1 VKRGAHWP
9 FLLAGLLAGG
19 VGANVYLLVRAS
31 TDPSFSVE
39 PDYYAKAVAW
49 DAHLDQIRKNAD
61 LGWRAEVSTGAP
73 GVVIRLSDREGR
85 PVAGARVD
93 LEAFPLARG
102 NQIVRGT
109 LLETADHDYRA
120 ELPVRRPGLW
130 EFRVAA
136 VRDADTFT
144 AVVQQDVARALR

>member
-9 FLLAGLLAGG
+9 FLLAGLLAAG

-49 DAHLDQIRKNAD
+49 DAHAAQLRKNAD
-61 LGWRAEVSTGAP
+61 LGWTADLSTGAA
-73 GVVIRLSDREGR
+73 GVVVRLSDREGR

-102 NQIVRGT
+102 NQVVNGS
-109 LLETADHDYRA
+109 LLETADHGYRA
-120 ELPVRRPGLW
+120 DLPIKRPGLW
-130 EFRVAA
+130 EFRLTA
-136 VRDADTFT
+136 VRDADAFT
-144 AVVQQDVARALR
+144 AVVQQDVGGTQP